1 MRADPFG
8 DGKMRRSLLIFGLL
22 LSACASPAPVT
33 TTALVAADAATSL
46 AVGER
51 ISQETSSQPAQQEG
65 MDPANSLTLRHADGR
80 SLSFQEANH
89 TPNDIFVQSAGGAL
103 AQIMGLPGEETTTLY
118 YAASGEGAGSTEGAF
133 FCGPQGPAAIGTYE
147 ARDGTLQ
154 VVGLR
159 QAIQVETRPDGQTEA
174 VPYSPDQVCAR
185 LKFRRG

>member
-1 MRADPFG
+1 
-8 DGKMRRSLLIFGLL
+8 MRRSILIFGLIL
-22 LSACASPAPVT
+22 AACVLPAPPPVT
-33 TTALVAADAATSL
+33 TTSLVAADAATSL

-51 ISQETSSQPAQQEG
+51 VAQETSSQAAQQEG
-65 MDPANSLTLRHADGR
+65 MDPVNSLTLRHADGR

-89 TPNDIFVQSAGGAL
+89 TPNDIFVQRAGGAL
-103 AQIMGLPGEETTTLY
+103 AQIMGLSGEETTTLY
-118 YAASGEGAGSTEGAF
+118 YAASGESAAESPF

-147 ARDGTLQ
+147 APDGTLQ